1 MNRKKF
7 FGQVDKPPHIAVSLI
22 DFANLKF
29 NTFFDLGAGLG
40 NLSSSLH
47 GLYPGV
53 MIEIDSERA
62 NYLKKYE
69 SDALR
74 VYCENFL
81 HISSGFLG
89 DIPKNTTLFLS
100 NPPFH
105 RAKSGYTFSFFENIG
120 IYHQLDIAFLDK
132 AISLSCQTSSLLF
145 IVSAPFISFSSFK
158 QHRKNFFRNLMK
170 SVLLLCLII
179 YTLVPKLILMR
190 LSPKI
195 QTKIFSL

>member
-7 FGQVDKPPHIAVSLI
+7 FGQVDTPPHIAVSLI

-47 GLYPGV
+47 GRYPGV

-74 VYCENFL
+74 DYCENFL

-89 DIPKNTTLFLS
+89 DIPKNATLFLS

-105 RAKSGYTFSFFENIG
+105 RAKSGHTFIFFLKILE
-120 IYHQLDIAFLDK
+120 
-132 AISLSCQTSSLLF
+132 S
-145 IVSAPFISFSSFK
+145 
-158 QHRKNFFRNLMK
+158 
-170 SVLLLCLII
+170 II
-179 YTLVPKLILMR
+179 N
-190 LSPKI
+190 
-195 QTKIFSL
+195 

>member
-1 MNRKKF
+1 M
-7 FGQVDKPPHIAVSLI
+7 
-22 DFANLKF
+22 
-29 NTFFDLGAGLG
+29 
-40 NLSSSLH
+40 
-47 GLYPGV
+47 
-53 MIEIDSERA
+53 
-62 NYLKKYE
+62 
-69 SDALR
+69 
-74 VYCENFL
+74 

-89 DIPKNTTLFLS
+89 DIPKNVTLFLS

-158 QHRKNFFRNLMK
+158 QHRKKNFFRNLMK